1 MRFITAVSAAALLAG
16 CATVPSAQAAP
27 TGPSLAPL
35 PSSITSEL
43 PRNARPSHY
52 AIEVVPDAENLT
64 FTGTVVIDLA
74 VFEPSKTITL
84 NSVGLTVS
92 GATIVPQ
99 AGGKAIALQ
108 VSYDEAKETAIF
120 TAPEAIGA
128 GDYRMTVAYSGP
140 IGRKPSG
147 FFALDY
153 PDKKTG
159 ESKRALGTQFEI
171 PDAREFAPMFDEP
184 SYKATFDVSAVVPAD
199 QMALSNM
206 PVTSET
212 DLGDGTKRVVFA
224 TTPKMS
230 SYLLFFG
237 VGDFERLAQT
247 VDGTSVGIVSPT
259 GSGET
264 ARYALDE
271 AVEVLP
277 YYNDYFGVKY
287 PLPKLDNIGMPGSS
301 QQFGAMENWG
311 AIFTFE
317 DNLLVDPRTT
327 SPDKLKYIH
336 TALAHEMAH
345 QWFGDLV
352 TMAWWDDLWLN
363 EGFASWMESKATAK
377 FRPDWNTQVGKINSR
392 EAAMGAD
399 AMRTTH
405 PIVLTSETAS
415 EADEQFDS
423 IAYSK
428 GETILT
434 MFEDFVGEDTW
445 RNGIRGYM
453 KAHAYGNT
461 TTDDLWRAVE
471 QAGAKGLVDIAK
483 GYTLQSGVP
492 LVTASVTCANG
503 RTSLTFKQGQFSR
516 DQQAEVAAKPNHWL
530 VPMTIIAADG
540 SKHPLVLDGTTTI
553 DLPGCGA
560 VNVNGGQLSY
570 FRTLYSHDMLMQ
582 LTAAL
587 PSMAPRDQL
596 GLVRDNLALAAAS
609 YQDYDPALDMLL
621 AVPGNANPM
630 VVETSVSQWSS
641 LYDVLNDEGR
651 KATLAKLVHDTYS
664 PRLAALGFDSR
675 PGESLS
681 DASLR
686 AELIG
691 DLGKMG
697 DPAVVAEA
705 RRRFALLAKDRTALD
720 GELKGTW
727 LSIVARNATA
737 EDWEFL
743 RRYALASTDSVERK
757 LLVPYIGAP
766 KDDALAMKALEL
778 ALSKDVQPDEGL
790 RILTRV
796 AANHADMAYEFALAH
811 KAQIDPMLDDSSR
824 SGFYPRLGASS
835 DDPAMLEKVKAL
847 RDSYPANERV
857 SVNRTIAGMENRFAT
872 YPRIREQ
879 LGAWLASR

>member
-1 MRFITAVSAAALLAG
+1 MRFISAASAAALLAG
-16 CATVPSAQAAP
+16 CATVPVDQTAPAAP
-27 TGPSLAPL
+27 SLTPL
-35 PSSITSEL
+35 PASVTSEL
-43 PRNARPSHY
+43 PRNARPAHY
-52 AIEVVPDAENLT
+52 AIEVVPDADKLT
-64 FTGTVVIDLA
+64 FSGRVAIDLA
-74 VFEPSKTITL
+74 LFEASRTITL

-92 GATIVPQ
+92 QATIAP
-99 AGGKAIALQ
+99 AGGGDAVPLQ
-108 VSYDEAKETAIF
+108 VAYDEDKETATF
-120 TAPEAIGA
+120 TAANALA
-128 GDYRMTVAYSGP
+128 GGTYRLEIAYSGP

-153 PDKKTG
+153 PDKRTG
-159 ESKRALGTQFEI
+159 KPKRALGTQFEI

-199 QMALSNM
+199 QMAVSNM

-212 DLGDGTKRVVFA
+212 DLGNGTKRVVFA

-237 VGDFERLAQT
+237 VGDFERLAKT

-327 SPDKLKYIH
+327 SPDKLRYIH

-377 FRPDWNTQVGKINSR
+377 FRPDWNTEVGKVNSR
-392 EAAMGAD
+392 EGAMAAD
-399 AMRTTH
+399 ALRTTH
-405 PIVLTSETAS
+405 PIVLTSKTAK

-434 MFEDFVGEDTW
+434 MFEDYAGADTW
-445 RNGIRGYM
+445 REGIRGYM

-461 TTDDLWRAVE
+461 TTDDLWQAVE
-471 QAGAKGLVDIAK
+471 KAGAKGLVDIAR
-483 GYTLQSGVP
+483 GYTSQAGVP
-492 LVTASVTCANG
+492 LVTVSATCANG
-503 RTSLTFKQGQFSR
+503 RTSLSLRQGQFSR
-516 DQQAEVAAKPNHWL
+516 DQQAEVAANPKHWL
-530 VPMTIIAADG
+530 VPMTVVAADG
-540 SKHPLVLDGTTTI
+540 SKHPLVLDGTASL

-570 FRTLYSHDMLMQ
+570 FRTLYPRDMLTQ

-587 PSMAPRDQL
+587 PAMAPRDQL

-609 YQDYDPALDMLL
+609 YQDYAPALDMLA
-621 AVPGNANPM
+621 AVPADANPL
-630 VVETSVSQWSS
+630 VVETVMSQWSS
-641 LYDVLNDEGR
+641 LYDILNDEGR
-651 KATLAKLVHDTYS
+651 KAKLAKLAHDKFA
-664 PRLAALGFDSR
+664 PRLEALGFDPR

-686 AELIG
+686 AELIA

-705 RRRFALLAKDRTALD
+705 RRRFARLAQDRTALD

-743 RRYALASTDSVERK
+743 RRFALSSTDSVERK
-757 LLVPYIGAP
+757 LLIPYIGAA
-766 KDDALAMKALEL
+766 KDDALAMKGLQL
-778 ALSKDVQPDEGL
+778 ALSDAVQPDEGV
-790 RILTRV
+790 RIISRV
-796 AANHADMAYEFALAH
+796 ASNHADMTYDFALAH
-811 KAQIDPMLDDSSR
+811 KAEIDPLVDDSAR
-824 SGFYPRLGASS
+824 AGFYPRLAADS
-835 DDPAMLEKVKAL
+835 DDPAMLAKVKAL
-847 RDSYPANERV
+847 RDSYAADERV
-857 SVNRTIAGMENRFAT
+857 SANRTIASMENRFAT

-879 LGAWLASR
+879 LGAWLAAR